1 MHGAVCDGFKEAF
14 HSEGVSPLRQRLLSV
29 ECASDDA
36 SDRSMREGRRKGIGR
51 ANERVIGSFQLNY
64 GKLCSTW
71 IVNLQKILHKILLDR
86 TSEGWESILESGRGP
101 F

>member
-1 MHGAVCDGFKEAF
+1 MR
-14 HSEGVSPLRQRLLSV
+14 SEPLRQRLLSV

-36 SDRSMREGRRKGIGR
+36 SDRSMREGRRKRIGR
-51 ANERVIGSFQLNY
+51 VNEWIGL
-64 GKLCSTW
+64 LDHCSSTMENW

-86 TSEGWESILESGRGP
+86 TSEGWESLLESGRGP